1 MRPKTYK
8 KKRKLRP
15 RKPPREFSPQAK
27 IMTIAI
33 KWALE
38 NNNYNRTKAA
48 EELGLSLRT
57 IRNYMNLPELRH
69 LKVPSGGQG
78 KIPFETILELL
89 IKHEGYLVPV
99 KLQTGMTI
107 SNIRARVRTAIKRG
121 YTGIPPLRVTPKGT
135 TMHNPMSTPKREV
148 KTIHTEG
155 FCGLCGKA
163 FGIGKTACWYCMKPE
178 DKETEAQ
185 IVEIKLN
192 RGLVTAIE
200 ADLIRKKYK
209 VYD

>member
-8 KKRKLRP
+8 KKRKLKPKR
-15 RKPPREFSPQAK
+15 PPRNRSAYK
-27 IMTIAI
+27 RIIVIAI

-38 NNNYNRTKAA
+38 NNNYNRTLAA
-48 EELGLSLRT
+48 KELGLCVRT
-57 IRNYMNLPELRH
+57 FRNYINTPELRH
-69 LKVPSGGQG
+69 LKLQGGRTG

-89 IKHEGYLVPV
+89 IKHDGYLVPV
-99 KLQTGMTI
+99 KQQTGMTI

-121 YTGIPPLRVTPKGT
+121 YTGTPPLRVTPKGT
-135 TMHNPMSTPKREV
+135 TMHNPMSTPKREI

-163 FGIGKTACWYCMKPE
+163 FGVGKTACWYCMKPE
-178 DKETEAQ
+178 DKKTEAPK
-185 IVEIKLN
+185 VEIKLN
-192 RGLVTAIE
+192 SGLVTAIE